1 MRWLSVALLLLCVGC
16 TYRIPFG
23 AVEPVA
29 SAERHG
35 WGFKRV
41 IVPGH
46 QLRQDPESI

>member
-23 AVEPVA
+23 APDL
-29 SAERHG
+29 SATDAHG

-41 IVPGH
+41 WIPGH
-46 QLRQDPESI
+46 VMRQDPESI